1 MPAMLAGILGC
12 GSALSCGEVDVAT
25 RACAVER
32 AASARITGGA
42 GLRADNPGCSGR
54 LRRCGIGTGIV
65 STTARGAAAAFAR
78 GLRLRFLGTE
88 QCESMSGLRRP
99 DAHEGQRPQHQ
110 GNDGDPHEPP
120 ARLERRRK
128 RRRQQRYPR
137 ADPRHARDSVPQ
149 HPLVTALSGFWDAQP
164 DNRVTL
170 KFPRDSQC
178 SGDPDD
184 ETQHNQNDHQ
194 RSHAHQSI
202 PSASASKS
210 PSGHSIT
217 LLRMTSSETTGT
229 STAPASSTAAPS
241 AGPAYRYTPALAAK
255 IEREWQQLWA
265 EEGTFNAAN
274 PVGDLADD
282 AAQLPKNRKFVQDMF
297 PYPSGVGLH
306 VGHPLGYIG
315 TDVFARFH
323 RMKGA
328 NVLHTLGYDA
338 FGLPAEQYA
347 VQTGTHPRTT
357 TEANIANME
366 RQLNRL
372 GLGHDKRRSVATTDT
387 DFYRWTQWIF
397 LKIYNSWFDP
407 EAKNANGTLGKARP
421 IAELEE
427 HFAQTRDDWAELT
440 PAQRQEL
447 LDEHRLVYRSNSI
460 VNWCPGLGTV
470 LANEEVTSDGR
481 SERGNFPVFRK
492 NLQQWMM
499 RITAY
504 SDRLV
509 DDLEYLDWPD
519 KVKSMQRNWIGRS
532 RGAEVT
538 FTAPITEAT
547 SGRAAEITV
556 FTTRP
561 DTLFGATYVV
571 LAPEHELVDELLA
584 ALEASGDDASATAYA
599 DVPAAWTGG
608 GAATPQEAV
617 AAYRSRIAAKSD
629 LERQENKEK
638 TGVFLGVY
646 ATNPVSGEQVPVFI
660 ADYVLT
666 GYGTG
671 AIMAVPAHDTRDYD
685 FAKAFELPIIAVLD
699 GGDVSVEAF
708 TEDGPHVN
716 SANDRGLDLNGLGK
730 AEAIDRSIAWLAE
743 AGVGAEKVQYKL
755 RDWLFARQRYWG
767 EPFPIVYDADG
778 VAHALPES
786 MLPVELPEVED
797 YKPVSFDPQDK
808 DSEPQPPLAK
818 ATEWVEV
825 RLDLGEGEKTY
836 YRDTNVMPQ
845 WAGSS
850 WYQLRYIDPSNDNAL
865 VDIENERYW
874 TGPREGRPSGGV
886 DLYVGGVEHAVLHL
900 LYSRFWHKVLFDLGI
915 VSSFEP
921 YYRLFNQGYI
931 QAYAYTD
938 ARGVYVPAAEVV
950 ERDGK
955 FFWTPAGEAEQ
966 EVFQEYGKMGKSLK
980 NAVSPDE
987 ICDEFGADTLRV
999 YEMAMGPLD
1008 TSRPWATKDVVGAQ
1022 RFLQRAWRLAV
1033 DEETGAAAVSDAE
1046 LGDEDNKAL
1055 HRTIAGIHDD
1065 YAELRD
1071 NTAVAKLIEYV
1082 NYLTKAYPGET
1093 PAPRRAVEPLVQ
1105 MLAPVA
1111 PHIAEEMWKI
1121 LGHDG
1126 GITYVPFPTWDEK
1139 WLVDDTIELPVQVM
1153 GKLRGRINVAAD
1165 ASRKDIEAAALE
1177 EPNVASHVA
1186 GKNIAKIIVVPGKM
1200 VNIVAK

>member
-1 MPAMLAGILGC
+1 MMN
-12 GSALSCGEVDVAT
+12 GSTE
-25 RACAVER
+25 
-32 AASARITGGA
+32 
-42 GLRADNPGCSGR
+42 DNS
-54 LRRCGIGTGIV
+54 
-65 STTARGAAAAFAR
+65 
-78 GLRLRFLGTE
+78 
-88 QCESMSGLRRP
+88 
-99 DAHEGQRPQHQ
+99 
-110 GNDGDPHEPP
+110 
-120 ARLERRRK
+120 
-128 RRRQQRYPR
+128 
-137 ADPRHARDSVPQ
+137 
-149 HPLVTALSGFWDAQP
+149 
-164 DNRVTL
+164 
-170 KFPRDSQC
+170 
-178 SGDPDD
+178 
-184 ETQHNQNDHQ
+184 
-194 RSHAHQSI
+194 
-202 PSASASKS
+202 
-210 PSGHSIT
+210 
-217 LLRMTSSETTGT
+217 
-229 STAPASSTAAPS
+229 
-241 AGPAYRYTPALAAK
+241 YRYTPDLAAR
-255 IEREWQQLWA
+255 IEAKWQKHWA
-265 EEGTFNAAN
+265 DNGTFNAPN
-274 PVGDLADD
+274 PTGDLAEPG
-282 AAQLPKNRKFVQDMF
+282 AELPEDRKFIQDMF

-357 TEANIANME
+357 TMSNISNME
-366 RQLNRL
+366 RQLGRL
-372 GLGHDKRRSVATTDT
+372 GLGHDKRRSIATTDT
-387 DFYRWTQWIF
+387 DYYRWTQWIF
-397 LKIYNSWFDP
+397 LQIYNSWFDP

-421 IAELEE
+421 IKELEE
-427 HFAQTRDDWAELT
+427 KLAAERSDWADLSAAEK
-440 PAQRQEL
+440 QEI
-447 LDEHRLVYRSNSI
+447 LDSHRLVYRSNST

-470 LANEEVTSDGR
+470 LANEEVTAEGR

-504 SDRLV
+504 SDRLI
-509 DDLEYLDWPD
+509 DDLEYLDWPE

-538 FTAPITEAT
+538 FDCQGQDID
-547 SGRAAEITV
+547 V

-561 DTLFGATYVV
+561 DTLFGATYMV
-571 LAPEHELVDELLA
+571 LAPEHELVDTLVA
-584 ALEASGDDASATAYA
+584 QSSGSSAGDDAYTDVDPRWTYGQAT
-599 DVPAAWTGG
+599 PAA
-608 GAATPQEAV
+608 AV
-617 AAYRSRIAAKSD
+617 EAYRAAIAAKSD

-646 ATNPVSGEQVPVFI
+646 ATNPVNGAQVPVFI

-671 AIMAVPAHDTRDYD
+671 AIMAVPAHDTRDFE
-685 FAKAFELPIIAVLD
+685 FATEFGLPIVPVVAAEGSQQGAGD
-699 GGDVSVEAF
+699 QGAAAGEQGGAGVAADAELTEAF
-708 TEDGPHVN
+708 TEDGLHIN
-716 SANDRGLDLNGLGK
+716 SNNSDGLELNGLGK
-730 AEAIDRSIAWLAE
+730 AEAIDTAIEWLE
-743 AGVGAEKVQYKL
+743 SQGKGNGKIQYKL

-767 EPFPIVYDADG
+767 EPFPIVYDENG
-778 VAHALPES
+778 VAHGLPEE

-797 YKPVSFDPQDK
+797 YKPVSFDPDDK
-808 DSEPQPPLAK
+808 DSAPQPPLAK
-818 ATEWVEV
+818 AKEWVEV
-825 RLDLGEGEKTY
+825 TLDLGDGEKTY

-850 WYQLRYIDPSNDNAL
+850 WYQLRYIDPHNDNAL

-874 TGPREGRPSGGV
+874 VGPREGRPSGGV

-900 LYSRFWHKVLFDLGI
+900 LYARFWHKVLFDLGA

-921 YYRLFNQGYI
+921 YYRLYNQGYI

-938 ARGVYVPAAEVV
+938 SRGVYVPAEEVT

-955 FFWTPAGEAEQ
+955 FFWVREADDAEGVTKEE

-987 ICDEFGADTLRV
+987 ICDDYGADTLRV

-1033 DEETGAAAVSDAE
+1033 DEGTGEGSVSDDA
-1046 LGDEDNKAL
+1046 LTDDDLKAL
-1055 HRTIAGIHDD
+1055 HRTIAGVHEN

-1082 NYLTKAYPGET
+1082 NYLTKTYSAGA
-1093 PAPRRAVEPLVQ
+1093 APRAAVEPLVQ

-1111 PHIAEEMWKI
+1111 PHIAEEMWEI
-1121 LGHDG
+1121 LGHSE
-1126 GITYVPFPTWDEK
+1126 GITYEPFPEWDEK

-1165 ASRKDIEAAALE
+1165 ASREEIEAAALE
-1177 EPNVASHVA
+1177 EPNVASHIE
-1186 GKNIAKIIVVPGKM
+1186 GKTVAKIIVVPGKM
-1200 VNIVAK
+1200 VNVVAK